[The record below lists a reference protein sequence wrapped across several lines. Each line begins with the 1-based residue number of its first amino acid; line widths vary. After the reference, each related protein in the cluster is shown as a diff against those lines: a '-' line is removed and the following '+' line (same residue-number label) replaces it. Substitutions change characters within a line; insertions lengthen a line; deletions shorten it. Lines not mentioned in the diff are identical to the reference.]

1 MLNLDIVSQN
11 NNPDKTP
18 FDILENNN
26 LCLFSFSNLKS
37 RGKLRLVDCNT
48 FNFDFSKNEQIN
60 PKNKGFNK
68 YNEEENL
75 RYIKNIN
82 FDIPSLLEESK
93 NKVLNNFEES
103 FVKFCGLNKKQYNE
117 IYLNNNKFNPLIDEF
132 GDINICIK
140 GILDIIKTYS
150 ESKKLKIKRNRIKK
164 KAKNKNKNLFDII
177 QATNL
182 DNEDKKMSNERKEK
196 NDILLSNDNSLS
208 IENKDEEQNL
218 SDNKIKNKTL
228 FNIKKNLK
236 NIKIPGNESILS
248 SKDKQSVLSNS
259 FFPNQKNLDPGYNN
273 INTNNFL
280 YDNNY
285 NLFDNKNTISSGTI
299 KNFQL
304 FNGPNILS
312 NQTIKSQNNFFNFSS
327 NNFDNNSNKIE
338 ISGKLAN
345 TPNNIN
351 INNNNNVFTLNNSQF
366 LNTPINQLMY
376 SPLNVNNEQNIL
388 TPNSSILSPI
398 INVTTPINGYNLYN
412 DCFKFNYANTSSFLF
427 ENNNEEHNKNDK
439 NNKQS

>member
-1 MLNLDIVSQN
+1 MRVYYRV
-11 NNPDKTP
+11 K
-18 FDILENNN
+18 
-26 LCLFSFSNLKS
+26 
-37 RGKLRLVDCNT
+37 
-48 FNFDFSKNEQIN
+48 IN
-60 PKNKGFNK
+60 
-68 YNEEENL
+68 
-75 RYIKNIN
+75 
-82 FDIPSLLEESK
+82 
-93 NKVLNNFEES
+93 
-103 FVKFCGLNKKQYNE
+103 
-117 IYLNNNKFNPLIDEF
+117 
-132 GDINICIK
+132 
-140 GILDIIKTYS
+140 
-150 ESKKLKIKRNRIKK
+150 
-164 KAKNKNKNLFDII
+164 
-177 QATNL
+177 
-182 DNEDKKMSNERKEK
+182 
-196 NDILLSNDNSLS
+196 
-208 IENKDEEQNL
+208 
-218 SDNKIKNKTL
+218 
-228 FNIKKNLK
+228 
-236 NIKIPGNESILS
+236 
-248 SKDKQSVLSNS
+248 
-259 FFPNQKNLDPGYNN
+259 
-273 INTNNFL
+273 NTNNFL